1 MFDSAIFDSLIF
13 DTGEE
18 ASPFAA
24 PARGL
29 DGGFEDRLDGGFE
42 E

>member
-1 MFDSAIFDSLIF
+1 MFDADYFDEIFF
-13 DTGEE
+13 DVGEE
-18 ASPFAA
+18 APTAVL
-24 PARGL
+24 ARGL